1 LSAVTRGFTLVEL
14 LIVIV
19 IVGIIAAVAA
29 PGLNDLVAS
38 TSVRTAASDF
48 YAALAA
54 ARSEA
59 IKRRGNMSVKPVSS
73 DWKNGWT
80 VEDAAG
86 HVFQQAD
93 KLSTRVAV
101 SGTASAITYGMNG
114 RVSGGTAQ
122 TLTFYSAS
130 SPTVPARCVG
140 ADTNGMPRVR
150 MDTNHDA
157 SDGCN

>member
-1 LSAVTRGFTLVEL
+1 MSRGFTLVEL

-19 IVGIIAAVAA
+19 IVGILAAVAA

-48 YAALAA
+48 YGALAA

-59 IKRRGNMSVKPVSS
+59 IKRRTNMSVAPVSS

-80 VEDAAG
+80 VKDG
-86 HVFQQAD
+86 SGNVFQQAD
-93 KLSTRVAV
+93 ALSTRVAV
-101 SGTASAITYGMNG
+101 TGATTAIVYGMNG
-114 RVSGGTAQ
+114 RVASGAKTI
-122 TLTFYSAS
+122 TFYSAS

>member
-1 LSAVTRGFTLVEL
+1 MSRGFTLVEL

-19 IVGIIAAVAA
+19 IVGIIAAIAA
-29 PGLNDLVAS
+29 PGMNDLVAS
-38 TSVRTAASDF
+38 TSVRGASSDF

-59 IKRRGNMSVKPVSS
+59 IKRRKNTLVEPVAS
-73 DWKNGWT
+73 DWKMGWT
-80 VEDAAG
+80 VKDADG
-86 HVFQQAD
+86 NLYQQGDA
-93 KLSTRVAV
+93 LSARVAV
-101 SGTASAITYGMNG
+101 SGATSAITYGMNG
-114 RVSGGTAQ
+114 RVSSGSK
-122 TLTFYSAS
+122 TLVFYSSS

-140 ADTNGMPRVR
+140 VDVNGMPRVR

>member
-1 LSAVTRGFTLVEL
+1 MRSTGNRGFTIVEL
-14 LIVIV
+14 LIVVV

-29 PGLNDLVAS
+29 PGLTDLVAS
-38 TSVRTAASDF
+38 TSVRGAASDF

-59 IKRRGNMSVKPVSS
+59 IKRRGNISVKPVST

-86 HVFQQAD
+86 NVYQQAD

-101 SGTASAITYGMNG
+101 TGTAAAITYSMNG
-114 RVSGGTAQ
+114 RISAGAK
-122 TLTFYSAS
+122 TLVFYSAS

-140 ADTNGMPRVR
+140 VDTNGMPRVR

>member
-1 LSAVTRGFTLVEL
+1 MRSTGNRGFTIIEL
-14 LIVIV
+14 LIVVV

-29 PGLNDLVAS
+29 PGMSDLVAS

-48 YAALAA
+48 YGALAS

-59 IKRRGNMSVKPVSS
+59 IKRRANMSVKPVSA

-80 VEDAAG
+80 VEDG
-86 HVFQQAD
+86 SGNVFQKAD

-101 SGTASAITYGMNG
+101 SGTAANITYGMNG
-114 RVSGGTAQ
+114 RITSGAK
-122 TLTFYSAS
+122 TLVFYSAS
-130 SPTVPARCVG
+130 SAAVIARCVG
-140 ADTNGMPRVR
+140 VDTNGMPRVR
-150 MDTNHDA
+150 TDTNHDA

>member
-1 LSAVTRGFTLVEL
+1 MGRGFTLVEL

-29 PGLNDLVAS
+29 PGLNDLVAG

-59 IKRRGNMSVKPVSS
+59 IKRRANMSVKPVSS
-73 DWKNGWT
+73 AWMNGWT

-86 HVFQQAD
+86 NVFQKAD
-93 KLSTRVAV
+93 ALSSRVAV
-101 SGTASAITYGMNG
+101 SGATTTITYGMNG
-114 RVSGGTAQ
+114 RLTTGAS

-130 SPTVPARCVG
+130 SPTVVARCVG

-157 SDGCN
+157 SDGCQ

>member
-1 LSAVTRGFTLVEL
+1 MSRGFTLVEL

-19 IVGIIAAVAA
+19 IVGIIAAIAA
-29 PGLNDLVAS
+29 PGMNDLVAS
-38 TSVRTAASDF
+38 TSVRTASSDF

-59 IKRRGNMSVKPVSS
+59 IKRRTTMSVKPVSS

-80 VEDAAG
+80 VEDGAG
-86 HVFQQAD
+86 HVFQKAD
-93 KLSTRVAV
+93 ALSTRVAV
-101 SGTASAITYGMNG
+101 SGAATAISYGMNG
-114 RVSGGTAQ
+114 RVSSGTAQ

-130 SPTVPARCVG
+130 SPTVVARCVG

>member
-1 LSAVTRGFTLVEL
+1 MSRGFTLVEL

-19 IVGIIAAVAA
+19 IVGIIAAIAA

-38 TSVRTAASDF
+38 TSVRTTASDF

-59 IKRRGNMSVKPVSS
+59 IKRRTNMSVKPVST

-80 VEDAAG
+80 VEDGAG
-86 HVFQQAD
+86 NVFQKAD
-93 KLSTRVAV
+93 ALSTRVAV
-101 SGTASAITYGMNG
+101 SGTAAAITYGMNG
-114 RVSGGTAQ
+114 RVSSGAKTI
-122 TLTFYSAS
+122 TFYSAS

-140 ADTNGMPRVR
+140 TDTNGMPRVR

>member
-1 LSAVTRGFTLVEL
+1 VRAISCGFTIVEL

-19 IVGIIAAVAA
+19 IVGIIAAIAA
-29 PGLNDLVAS
+29 PGMNDLVAS
-38 TSVRTAASDF
+38 TSVRSASSDF

-59 IKRRGNMSVKPVSS
+59 IKRRSPMSVKPVSA

-80 VEDAAG
+80 VEDGSAN
-86 HVFQQAD
+86 VFQKTDA
-93 KLSTRVAV
+93 LSTRVAV

-114 RVSGGTAQ
+114 RISSGAKVI
-122 TLTFYSAS
+122 TFYSAS

>member
-1 LSAVTRGFTLVEL
+1 MRGFTIVEL

-19 IVGIIAAVAA
+19 IVGIIAAIAA
-29 PGLNDLVAS
+29 PGMNDLVAS

-48 YAALAA
+48 YAALAT

-59 IKRRGNMSVKPVSS
+59 IKRRTNMSVKPVSS

-80 VEDAAG
+80 VEDGAS

-93 KLSTRVAV
+93 ALSTRVAV

-114 RVSGGTAQ
+114 RIASGSKTI
-122 TLTFYSAS
+122 TFYSAS

-140 ADTNGMPRVR
+140 VDTNGMPLVR

>member
-1 LSAVTRGFTLVEL
+1 MRGFTIVEL

-38 TSVRTAASDF
+38 TSVRTASSDF

-59 IKRRGNMSVKPVSS
+59 IKRRTAMSVKPVSS

-80 VEDAAG
+80 VEDGAG

-101 SGTASAITYGMNG
+101 SGTASSITYGMNG
-114 RVSGGTAQ
+114 RISSGAKTI
-122 TLTFYSAS
+122 TFYSAS

-140 ADTNGMPRVR
+140 VDTNGMPRVR

-157 SDGCN
+157 SDGCQ

>member
-1 LSAVTRGFTLVEL
+1 MSRGFTLVEL

-19 IVGIIAAVAA
+19 IVGIIAAIAA
-29 PGLNDLVAS
+29 PGMNDLVAS
-38 TSVRTAASDF
+38 TSVRTSASDF
-48 YAALAA
+48 YAALAT

-59 IKRRGNMSVKPVSS
+59 IKRRANMSVKPVST

-93 KLSTRVAV
+93 ALSTRVAV

-114 RVSGGTAQ
+114 RIASGAKTI
-122 TLTFYSAS
+122 TFYSAS